1 MKKSGLKHSLCR
13 EHTHAHRK
21 SHPQKQEKLCRH
33 KNQGQKYSRMEEM
46 VKFQKMPQQ
55 NKGEQGLI
63 MVKVAGISMTLSVS
77 GTRKS
82 MRERVPGVQCK
93 VWILQRETQF
103 SWLLDG
109 FG

>member
-1 MKKSGLKHSLCR
+1 
-13 EHTHAHRK
+13 
-21 SHPQKQEKLCRH
+21 
-33 KNQGQKYSRMEEM
+33 MEEM

-93 VWILQRETQF
+93 LWILQRETQF